1 MLISTMNDL
10 PGYVIEEVLGEVFG
24 LTVRSR
30 NVGSQIGARR
40 SVTRFVA
47 G

>member
-10 PGYVIEEVLGEVFG
+10 PGYRIEEVLGEVFG

-30 NVGSQIGARR
+30 NVGSQRA
-40 SVTRFVA
+40 A
-47 G
+47 